1 MIDKRLRLGQTAA
14 GRAVQAD
21 FAKQHTKYK
30 AKIKAIQRELHATA
44 ARDREM
50 EKEKPKWDK
59 QIFEEAEAAK
69 KLRVTEKQLRVEME
83 EKWRRE
89 KRP

>member
-21 FAKQHTKYK
+21 SAKQHTTYK
-30 AKIKAIQRELHATA
+30 AKTKSIQQELDATA

-50 EKEKPKWDK
+50 KKEKPKWDK
-59 QIFEEAEAAK
+59 QMFEEAEAAK